1 MTAGSGGRGPRH
13 KRRTKL
19 HRDIALDT
27 GWNLFIATNSSVVQK
42 VDTSGIISTVAGNS
56 SQGFSGHGGPA
67 KNAAMNTSRGVTV
80 DASGNVSAG
89 AFGAF
94 ATASPSP
101 WIVIYGSNVATDTR
115 SWQGGDFSG
124 VSAPTSLDG
133 ASVTTGSQDAFIDY
147 ISPGQVK

>member
-1 MTAGSGGRGPRH
+1 
-13 KRRTKL
+13 
-19 HRDIALDT
+19 
-27 GWNLFIATNSSVVQK
+27 
-42 VDTSGIISTVAGNS
+42 
-56 SQGFSGHGGPA
+56 
-67 KNAAMNTSRGVTV
+67 MNTSRGVTV